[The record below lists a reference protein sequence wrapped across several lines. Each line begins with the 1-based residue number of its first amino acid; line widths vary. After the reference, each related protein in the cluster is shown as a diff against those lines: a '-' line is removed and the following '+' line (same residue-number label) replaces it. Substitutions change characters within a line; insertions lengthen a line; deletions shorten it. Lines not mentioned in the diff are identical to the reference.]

1 MARSLQE
8 RINNFKEYV
17 KQYENLINLE
27 NIDLQYKDAKTQI
40 ELECKLHGK
49 FKVTPSNLVSR
60 GDQCKMCK
68 SLEAKVRM
76 RDTESFIKKSKQ
88 IHGTVY
94 DYSKSIYS
102 KAHEQVL
109 ITCRTHGDFYQK
121 ANDHV
126 NGSGCTLCGHNLR
139 FDKLTKDLDERI
151 AEFNK
156 THNNFYDY
164 SFIENYKNI
173 YSIIKIKCPEHG
185 FFTQVAHNHW
195 KGAQCPS
202 CSNMF
207 SKGSTKIQKVLS
219 ELNIEFF
226 MEYTFNDLLHPL
238 TKNKL
243 RFDFYLP
250 QQNIAIEFNGQQHYK
265 ESTWFSERNLE
276 EQQLSDEKIRRAHV

>member
-1 MARSLQE
+1 MTGVQ
-8 RINNFKEYV
+8 
-17 KQYENLINLE
+17 
-27 NIDLQYKDAKTQI
+27 
-40 ELECKLHGK
+40 
-49 FKVTPSNLVSR
+49 
-60 GDQCKMCK
+60 
-68 SLEAKVRM
+68 
-76 RDTESFIKKSKQ
+76 
-88 IHGTVY
+88 
-94 DYSKSIYS
+94 
-102 KAHEQVL
+102 
-109 ITCRTHGDFYQK
+109 TC
-121 ANDHV
+121 ALPI
-126 NGSGCTLCGHNLR
+126 LCGHNLR

-276 EQQLSDEKIRRAHV
+276 EQQLSDETKKEYCSKNKIKFIVIPYFKYKNIKSILIENL